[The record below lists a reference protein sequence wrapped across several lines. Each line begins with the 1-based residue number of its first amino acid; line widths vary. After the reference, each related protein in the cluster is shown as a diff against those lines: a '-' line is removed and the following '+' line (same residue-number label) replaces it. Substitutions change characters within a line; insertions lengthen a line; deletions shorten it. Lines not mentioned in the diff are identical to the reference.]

1 MNVGTVM
8 HPVAGWFTGGGR
20 PTPTP
25 RRPWAKREKE
35 ENHEKR

>member
-20 PTPTP
+20 PTPP
-25 RRPWAKREKE
+25 PSSMGEA
-35 ENHEKR
+35 